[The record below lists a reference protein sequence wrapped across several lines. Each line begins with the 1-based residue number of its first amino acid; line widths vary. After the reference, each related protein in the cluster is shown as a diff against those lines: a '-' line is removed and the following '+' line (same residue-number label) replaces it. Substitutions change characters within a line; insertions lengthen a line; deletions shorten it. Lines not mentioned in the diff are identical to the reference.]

1 MKFDSFETVANHIKN
16 TNKSIYA
23 IDSFDYYAII
33 KNQLENQGS
42 NHDCLLFIIAPKVKH
57 KMWVELVNNINKTT
71 SNSVVILDI
80 KTPRQCYNEFQKQAY
95 QKYFERFDLT
105 NKRQV
110 ITVIDE
116 FKSLPK
122 ATTQTF
128 RALKVFEKY
137 SDMIFALSVRD
148 YKPKM
153 DIIMKVMLLNRDVNS
168 STRFYKHF
176 LNEFYYERISELKE
190 TQSYQDVKS
199 YQDAFNKRWHNMI
212 DENYNLQEEY
222 FNQVS
227 QKRIRELETY
237 IDEHILINDN
247 ERK

>member
-1 MKFDSFETVANHIKN
+1 MKFDSFETATNHIKD

-23 IDSFDYYAII
+23 IDSFDYYTII

-42 NHDCLLFIIAPKVKH
+42 NHDCLLFIIAPKTKH
-57 KMWVELVNNINKTT
+57 KMWVELVNNINKAT

-80 KTPRQCYNEFQKQAY
+80 KTPRQCYNEFQKQVY
-95 QKYFERFDLT
+95 QKYFKRFDLT

-116 FKSLPK
+116 FESLPK

-168 STRFYKHF
+168 RTRFYKHF

-190 TQSYQDVKS
+190 THSYQGVKS
-199 YQDAFNKRWHNMI
+199 YQDVFNKRWHNMI
-212 DENYNLQEEY
+212 DENYNIQEEY

>member
-1 MKFDSFETVANHIKN
+1 MKFDSFETVANHIKD

-23 IDSFDYYAII
+23 IDSFDYYTII

-42 NHDCLLFIIAPKVKH
+42 NHDCSLFIIAPKSKH
-57 KMWVELVNNINKTT
+57 EMWVELVNNINKTT

-176 LNEFYYERISELKE
+176 LSEFYYERISELKE

-227 QKRIRELETY
+227 QKRIRELKTY
-237 IDEHILINDN
+237 KIGRASCR
-247 ERK
+247 ERV

>member
-1 MKFDSFETVANHIKN
+1 MKFDSFETVANHIKH

-42 NHDCLLFIIAPKVKH
+42 NHDCSLFIIAPKSKH
-57 KMWVELVNNINKTT
+57 EMWVELVNNINKAT

-80 KTPRQCYNEFQKQAY
+80 KTPRQCYSEFQKQAY

-128 RALKVFEKY
+128 RALKVFRKY
-137 SDMIFALSVRD
+137 SDMMFALSTRD
-148 YKPKM
+148 CKPKM
-153 DIIMKVMLLNRDVNS
+153 DIIMKVMILNRDVNS
-168 STRFYKHF
+168 STMFYRHF
-176 LNEFYYERISELKE
+176 LNEFYYEKISELKQ
-190 TQSYQDVKS
+190 TYSYQDIKA
-199 YQDAFNKRWHNMI
+199 YQDDFNRRWYNTI
-212 DENYNLQEEY
+212 DENYNIQEEY

-227 QKRIRELETY
+227 QKRIRELKTY